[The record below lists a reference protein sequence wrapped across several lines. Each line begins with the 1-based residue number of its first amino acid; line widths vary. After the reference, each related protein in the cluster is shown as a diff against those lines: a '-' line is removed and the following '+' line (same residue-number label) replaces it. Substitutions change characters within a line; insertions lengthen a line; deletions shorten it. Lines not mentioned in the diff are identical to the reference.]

1 MHREGDPSSSEP
13 HARIESKEQERFV
26 ELGRI
31 TLLRHGQ
38 TEYTDEYP
46 DLTAEGTATI
56 EKSAAQIAKGLRH
69 DEEPTIV
76 SSDKARARGT
86 ADIIKEK
93 LGYPK
98 DVKIQPSM
106 SAMELRDQ
114 ERAKAIFE
122 ELLAENKSAHSEE
135 APVRGVD
142 RAYLHDQRFED
153 ATIYE
158 PRSEVEKRFF
168 RNLEYTIRAFNV
180 VRKHEEL
187 QKPHIIGVSHFEL
200 LGQLSEQVFNL
211 TERGEEPLKH
221 GELIEIEVL
230 APEERG
236 EDIVELQ
243 IFFRGEQKRVGF
255 DRHSRTLLIGK

>member
-1 MHREGDPSSSEP
+1 MYREGDPNSSGQAP
-13 HARIESKEQERFV
+13 DAESKEQEHLI

-46 DLTAEGTATI
+46 DLTVEGKATI
-56 EKSAAQIAKGLRH
+56 EKSAAQIAKGLRNQ
-69 DEEPTIV
+69 EEPIIV

-93 LGYPK
+93 IGYPK
-98 DVKIQPSM
+98 DVKIQPSIT
-106 SAMELRDQ
+106 AMELRDR

-122 ELLAENKSAHSEE
+122 ELLADNKSTHSEE

-153 ATIYE
+153 AAVYE

-168 RNLEYTIRAFNV
+168 KNLEYTIRAFNV
-180 VRKHEEL
+180 VHKHKEL
-187 QKPHIIGVSHFEL
+187 QKPHVIGVSHFEL
-200 LGQLSEQVFNL
+200 LGQLSEKVFNL

-230 APEERG
+230 APEENNQ
-236 EDIVELQ
+236 DQVELQ